1 MSSISDPTKRR
12 LKELLRVV
20 VRACSEIEKNDEEQR
35 DICDYLISQDVN
47 SVDILMDSLEDLS
60 LVRAFHLS
68 FFSIPGSLPISLLL
82 VSLWTIL
89 PSFLPLCRLL
99 D

>member
-20 VRACSEIEKNDEEQR
+20 VRACAKGEKDDDEAR

-89 PSFLPLCRLL
+89 PSFLSLCRLL